1 MRRGVTPATVP
12 LSGFPNLSA
21 VSQQASRFVAL
32 FHATTVPGIL
42 PSEFSPRRDH
52 VPLSRPLAPL
62 QLSTRVQERT
72 ARGLITASFPDAHAF
87 TQLPGSSDDY
97 GVPFRKQE
105 CSLPGSLGSRTV
117 KPPHSASFT
126 YFEAL
131 LPLRIRSH

>member
-12 LSGFPNLSA
+12 LSGFLNLSA

-72 ARGLITASFPDAHAF
+72 ARGLITTGFPDAHAF
-87 TQLPGSSDDY
+87 TQLPGSPDD
-97 GVPFRKQE
+97 
-105 CSLPGSLGSRTV
+105 
-117 KPPHSASFT
+117 
-126 YFEAL
+126 
-131 LPLRIRSH
+131 